1 MEKLV
6 EIMEDEILIEFK
18 PMIKCR
24 TEIHVRSLHPT
35 AIITF
40 KVQSTAPSRF
50 HVTPP
55 SGLLQP
61 LSMVALRVTLRP
73 QPELPASTDRFL
85 IKASLD
91 SKTQDMKL
99 RVSYTGALTDGD
111 FSYFNPLFK
120 TSVNNNSNK
129 VKPEEPV
136 EKETEEMVLLV
147 AARRGDI
154 AKLQSLLKKKPA
166 GAAVGIDSKDQYNT
180 TALHCAAMKGHRD
193 AVSMLVAFG
202 IEIESQDVEG
212 HTALHLAVEGGS
224 LETTEMLINL
234 GADVEAKTNRGA
246 TPLRIARSMGYAH
259 IEHLLT
265 SRGASI

>member
-6 EIMEDEILIEFK
+6 EIMEDQILIEFK

-24 TEIHVRSLHPT
+24 TEIHVRSLHHT
-35 AIITF
+35 DIITF

-55 SGLLQP
+55 AGLLHP
-61 LSMVALRVTLRP
+61 LSTVALRITLRP
-73 QPELPASTDRFL
+73 QPELPTTTDHFL
-85 IKASLD
+85 IRASLD
-91 SKTQDMKL
+91 SKTQDTKL
-99 RVSYTGALTDGD
+99 RVSYTGPSTDRD
-111 FSYFNPLFK
+111 FSYFNPLFN
-120 TSVNNNSNK
+120 TSAYNN
-129 VKPEEPV
+129 KPEEFI
-136 EKETEEMVLLV
+136 EKETAEEMVLLV

-154 AKLQSLLKKKPA
+154 TKLQSLLKKKPA
-166 GAAVGIDSKDQYNT
+166 GAGVSTDSKDQYNT
-180 TALHCAAMKGHRD
+180 TALHCAALKGHRE

-224 LETTEMLINL
+224 LDTTEMLINL